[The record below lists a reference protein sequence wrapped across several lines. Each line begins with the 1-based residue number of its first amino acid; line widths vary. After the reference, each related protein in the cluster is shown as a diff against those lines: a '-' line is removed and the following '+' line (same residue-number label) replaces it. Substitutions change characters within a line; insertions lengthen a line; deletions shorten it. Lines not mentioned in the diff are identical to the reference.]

1 MGLDTAP
8 YDGNI
13 RKHIIVRH
21 GSVEAAPGTRTP
33 EEEKTQML
41 KKLKGIGLLLI
52 TNFLIMITLGV
63 VYVVLANFVLPAFG
77 IDIRGSV
84 DGTILL
90 YAGILGFG
98 GAFISLAFSKQ
109 FARAML
115 DCYQL
120 TEPRTRAEEVVFQT
134 VRELAQRLHVRM
146 PEVWVYDAPD
156 PNAFAT
162 GPTKNNAMVAV
173 STGLLENLKEEEIRS
188 VLAHEMGHVWN
199 GDMFTTTV
207 LAGLMNTFV
216 YFISMWVERFFRE
229 RDQAVLGIIAYYVL
243 QIVLG
248 ILAMIVINW
257 HSRRREFEAD
267 RFSGKAY
274 GPAPMISAL
283 QSIQRYV
290 EAAQMEYATHD
301 ALATMKIS
309 GNTGGLLSLFA
320 SHPPIEERIEALRR
334 MA

>member
-1 MGLDTAP
+1 
-8 YDGNI
+8 
-13 RKHIIVRH
+13 
-21 GSVEAAPGTRTP
+21 
-33 EEEKTQML
+33 ML
-41 KKLKGIGLLLI
+41 KKLKGIGLLLVA
-52 TNFLIMITLGV
+52 NLLISITLYIV
-63 VYVVLANFVLPAFG
+63 FQVLANVVLPAFG

-84 DGTILL
+84 NEYMLL
-90 YAGILGFG
+90 YAGVLGFG
-98 GAFISLAFSKQ
+98 GAFVSLAFSKQ

-115 DCYQL
+115 DCYQV
-120 TEPRTRAEEVVFQT
+120 TEPKTRQEEVVFQT
-134 VRELAQRLHVRM
+134 VRELAQRLHVQM
-146 PEVWVYDAPD
+146 PEVWIFDAPD

-173 STGLLENLKEEEIRS
+173 STGLLANLNEEEVRS

-216 YFISMWVERFFRE
+216 YFIAMWVRRMFEA
-229 RDQAVLGIIAYYVL
+229 RDQAGLGIIASIVL
-243 QIVLG
+243 QIVLS

-267 RFSGKAY
+267 RFAGKAY

-283 QSIQRYV
+283 ESIQRYV
-290 EAAQMEYATHD
+290 KAAQVEYSTQD

-309 GNTGGLLSLFA
+309 GGTGGWMNLFA
-320 SHPPIEERIEALRR
+320 THPPIEERIAALKRL
-334 MA
+334 A